1 MVVSRPSL
9 PFTKALVHIHTTHIP
24 AFHHLFLLGM
34 LAPLSHTE
42 CRSSHPRQW
51 LLHLGSIAKCLQAHW
66 SPRCWWN
73 LQGIQ
78 QNTCSSALHPG
89 IWDPAPSF
97 NFPDSGC
104 IFWCLGHLP
113 KGWRADF
120 ALTFLPRVLQSSH
133 HSSSQWLGRLR
144 GNRIPHNLLWH
155 HRIPEVTMQ
164 IRPFYD
170 PGRLSFKASC

>member
-1 MVVSRPSL
+1 MVVFRPSL
-9 PFTKALVHIHTTHIP
+9 PFTKALVHTHTTHIP

-104 IFWCLGHLP
+104 IFDVWDIFPRDGGQTLPSPSFPGFSKVLIILPPSDLGDCVETESHITCY
-113 KGWRADF
+113 GI
-120 ALTFLPRVLQSSH
+120 TEFLR
-133 HSSSQWLGRLR
+133 
-144 GNRIPHNLLWH
+144 
-155 HRIPEVTMQ
+155 
-164 IRPFYD
+164 
-170 PGRLSFKASC
+170 